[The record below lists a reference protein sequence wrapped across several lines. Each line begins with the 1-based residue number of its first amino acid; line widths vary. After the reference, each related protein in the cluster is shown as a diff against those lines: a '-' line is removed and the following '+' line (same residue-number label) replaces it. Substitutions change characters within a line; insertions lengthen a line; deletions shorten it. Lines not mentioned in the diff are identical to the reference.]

1 MKKQNIILELNLIQA
16 IRWRG
21 MIVLAS
27 TEGNNSDSVSPQ
39 MDENPTLVWG
49 VIDCRQIEMVD
60 QQSGCQMTG
69 NPLVE
74 TAHFTNL

>member
-1 MKKQNIILELNLIQA
+1 MELNLIQA

-60 QQSGCQMTG
+60 QQSRCQMTG

>member
-1 MKKQNIILELNLIQA
+1 
-16 IRWRG
+16 

-27 TEGNNSDSVSPQ
+27 TEGNDSDSVSPQ
-39 MDENPTLVWG
+39 MDVNPTLVWG